1 MNFRFARFHAAD
13 SKRCSPRI
21 RDRQSASSLHHLNM
35 NLWYRAL
42 SFLNTNYVLRMETSS
57 HTQGIDI

>member
-13 SKRCSPRI
+13 SKRCSPKI
-21 RDRQSASSLHHLNM
+21 LDRQSASSLHHLNM

-42 SFLNTNYVLRMETSS
+42 SFLNTN
-57 HTQGIDI
+57 GPP